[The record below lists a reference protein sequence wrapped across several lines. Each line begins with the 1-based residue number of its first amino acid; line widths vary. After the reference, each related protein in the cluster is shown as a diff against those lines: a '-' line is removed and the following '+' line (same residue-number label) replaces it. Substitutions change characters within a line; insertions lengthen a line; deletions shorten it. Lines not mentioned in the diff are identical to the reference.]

1 MREGL
6 SIPLHLPPP
15 TLGTFTSA
23 TRKRYCGFAVA
34 VLGLLVHASLALRCL
49 IVIAGSP
56 GVATS
61 KWPSLLAHLFASGV
75 FFSLLRWPEM
85 TLSDSNFKVPIVRK
99 VGY

>member
-23 TRKRYCGFAVA
+23 TRRRYFGFAVA
-34 VLGLLVHASLALRCL
+34 IVGLLIHASLAIHCL
-49 IVIAGSP
+49 VVIARNL
-56 GVATS
+56 GVVTS
-61 KWPSLLAHLFASGV
+61 KWPSLLAHLFAVGV

-85 TLSDSNFKVPIVRK
+85 TLSDSNFKVPHAN
-99 VGY
+99 